1 MKKCDC
7 YIEVSSFN
15 PDPYSSLIITQSRC
29 NGTKERDECTCGG
42 DPAKCDFYP
51 EKREAA
57 KKEEIKPTTIYYAH
71 HQWKYGTKIEE
82 YELELIK
89 KQFPHAL
96 IFNPATELNVD
107 GRTEEDI
114 MNECLEIVD
123 KSDIVIFS
131 AMDGMIGIGV
141 YNEVMAA
148 KESGKLILYIYQNK
162 LTTDFRIYRT
172 PERNSD
178 RLYADIYADMNID

>member
-7 YIEVSSFN
+7 Y
-15 PDPYSSLIITQSRC
+15 
-29 NGTKERDECTCGG
+29 
-42 DPAKCDFYP
+42 
-51 EKREAA
+51 
-57 KKEEIKPTTIYYAH
+57 EETEPTTIYYAH

-82 YELELIK
+82 YELDLIK
-89 KQFPHAL
+89 RYFPHAE
-96 IFNPATELNVD
+96 IFNPAIDLKFKD
-107 GRTEEDI
+107 CGDEEII
-114 MNECLEIVD
+114 MDECLEIVD

-141 YNEVMAA
+141 YKEVMAA
-148 KESGKLILYIYQNK
+148 KETGKLVLYICQNK

-178 RLYADIYADMNID
+178 RLYADICADMNID